1 MRKKLKRFLT
11 LSLGAILVTSMFSG
25 CQKSSENV
33 TDTKQVDKD
42 KNTETNFN
50 KTGLPIVKEKET
62 FTIAVSQISSLKAA
76 AEKECVK
83 QAEEKTNIHIEW
95 VEIPASGWNEK
106 TNIMFSTDSLP
117 DAIIGD
123 VDIARNFEQLA
134 VLDDLLKDY
143 APNVTAFFDTRDDYP
158 NALKAPDGT
167 IRTLPIGDESIH
179 NIIDS
184 HLWINQNWLDKLNL
198 TMPTTPEELKEVLKA
213 FKEKDP
219 NGNGIADEIPF
230 TFRDAW
236 GWGVSIENFFGTYKT
251 PENENHVWLDKDK
264 KVVFSAREE
273 GDKKTLSYLADLYK
287 EGLIDKDAF
296 ILSNDQYS
304 SRGATGDILGLV
316 AGYTASEAGVKNE
329 DDFRALPVL
338 TDNGT
343 MGVVG
348 LNNITKAGGFAI
360 SKNCK
365 NPEALVR
372 WYDYINSDEKLAMLW
387 GRGPEG
393 VWWDTVKEGDKEYV
407 RFLTMDKEVLAKNG
421 GYSSKPE
428 YRSAESFAGITPSLC
443 RYNYLEELKYDDK
456 WPHDFKL
463 EAVQRDIP
471 FGVKGLPAGSGT
483 LENSERR
490 AILKA
495 DIDTYLKKFIADSV
509 LNGIDDKKWE
519 EHINALKSL
528 NIDEYLTLTQ
538 EFVDM
543 VK

>member
-273 GDKKTLSYLADLYK
+273 GYKKTLSYLADLYK

-338 TDNGT
+338 TDNG
-343 MGVVG
+343 
-348 LNNITKAGGFAI
+348 I
-360 SKNCK
+360 
-365 NPEALVR
+365 
-372 WYDYINSDEKLAMLW
+372 
-387 GRGPEG
+387 
-393 VWWDTVKEGDKEYV
+393 
-407 RFLTMDKEVLAKNG
+407 
-421 GYSSKPE
+421 
-428 YRSAESFAGITPSLC
+428 
-443 RYNYLEELKYDDK
+443 
-456 WPHDFKL
+456 
-463 EAVQRDIP
+463 
-471 FGVKGLPAGSGT
+471 
-483 LENSERR
+483 
-490 AILKA
+490 
-495 DIDTYLKKFIADSV
+495 
-509 LNGIDDKKWE
+509 
-519 EHINALKSL
+519 
-528 NIDEYLTLTQ
+528 
-538 EFVDM
+538 
-543 VK
+543 